1 MEGGLPKHLEGQSG
15 PGAPYTLHPEP
26 EPEPEPN
33 PNPNPYPHPYPNPNP
48 NPNRDPEPN
57 PNPNPNS
64 YPYQV
69 SWRAQVTIV
78 DLNGVGQTLTLG
90 SFTTDVEAALCYAR
104 HVQV

>member
-1 MEGGLPKHLEGQSG
+1 
-15 PGAPYTLHPEP
+15 
-26 EPEPEPN
+26 
-33 PNPNPYPHPYPNPNP
+33 
-48 NPNRDPEPN
+48 
-57 PNPNPNS
+57 
-64 YPYQV
+64 V